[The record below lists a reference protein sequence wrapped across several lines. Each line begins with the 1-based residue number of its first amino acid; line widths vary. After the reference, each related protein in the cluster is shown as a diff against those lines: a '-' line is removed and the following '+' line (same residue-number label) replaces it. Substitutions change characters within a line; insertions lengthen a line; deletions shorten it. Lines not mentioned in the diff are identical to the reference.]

1 MTQNTVIGMQ
11 APPTPEEGAWI
22 GGTEESVTQTVL
34 FVEDEAF
41 VRGVASEVLRSAGYR
56 VLIAR
61 DAGEAARTYE
71 AQLGTVDLLLSD
83 VILPGE
89 NGRSLAAR
97 LRRAN
102 PRLKVLLITGYVEQM
117 VEPTTDV
124 EECLAKPFSVDV
136 LLQRVR
142 QVLDSAKTPVTEGNW
157 VRRACGSA

>member
-1 MTQNTVIGMQ
+1 MAQHSVIGTQ
-11 APPTPEEGAWI
+11 APPTPEEGAWF
-22 GGTEESVTQTVL
+22 GGTEESATQTVL

-56 VLIAR
+56 VLIAG
-61 DAGEAARTYE
+61 DAGEAARAYE
-71 AQLGTVDLLLSD
+71 AQLGAVDLLLSD

-117 VEPTTDV
+117 GEPTTGV

-136 LLQRVR
+136 LLQKVR
-142 QVLDSAKTPVTEGNW
+142 QVLDCAKAPAADENW